1 MQVFVFEGVLRIGR
15 WRMAVIVAESLERA
29 QRMAS
34 KKFPNWEA
42 NTFESWLAHKDNEG
56 FCEPEASYPT
66 SAEVEALHYVYGGG

>member
-1 MQVFVFEGVLRIGR
+1 MQVFVFGGVLRDRSFG
-15 WRMAVIVAESLERA
+15 MAVIVAESIEQA
-29 QRMAS
+29 QRMAW
-34 KKFPNWEA
+34 KKFPLWEA